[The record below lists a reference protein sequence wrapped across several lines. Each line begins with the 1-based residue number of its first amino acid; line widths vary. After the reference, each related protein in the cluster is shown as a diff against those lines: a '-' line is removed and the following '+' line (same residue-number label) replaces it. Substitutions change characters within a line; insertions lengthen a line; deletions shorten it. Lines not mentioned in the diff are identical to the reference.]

1 MKIEAGLF
9 WIRSWDEAGKEKSSS
24 SLKSVFRSIHGGNS
38 VLNIKDLF
46 DPTSS
51 SRYLCRQELKCQRDV
66 GLSRHL

>member
-1 MKIEAGLF
+1 MIHSSCLYLWIDSYMKIEAGLF

-46 DPTSS
+46 DP
-51 SRYLCRQELKCQRDV
+51 L
-66 GLSRHL
+66 